1 MRVDTN
7 MSIITGMME
16 EEIETIFV
24 ESVHEVMKIGLDEVE
39 AVETVMLIWKEQ
51 MFYSWIVQND
61 KMN

>member
-1 MRVDTN
+1 MGIDSN

-16 EEIETIFV
+16 AEIETIVV

>member
-1 MRVDTN
+1 MGIDSN
-7 MSIITGMME
+7 MSIITGIME
-16 EEIETIFV
+16 AEIETIV
-24 ESVHEVMKIGLDEVE
+24 IESVHEVMKIGLDEVE